1 MTIMWIELN
10 DDGDRSV
17 YVNMDNAM
25 DVRRSFESDNLTEIM
40 MTGGYRVLVVE
51 SPNDIMSM
59 ISEEQRRLA
68 HISKTAY

>member
-1 MTIMWIELN
+1 MWIELN